1 MYYSG
6 WAHIIPV
13 QNKARQPACPL
24 RTANRPG
31 SNAPEVVLPRQERLD
46 GRMGGHGRLQDS
58 LHVVGSLWVAEIWHL
73 GWDGKSERGQSM
85 SFRVCSAWWHSQR
98 PGQVLSK
105 SKRASFARCGSLLG
119 SAPALVVKGV
129 EVIRVDE
136 DAIEGRGRGQEHV
149 QLEWVQTGARDVC
162 QSDGPYRSIW
172 ETHAR
177 LGLHDP

>member
-1 MYYSG
+1 MNTCRITRVSPEAYG
-6 WAHIIPV
+6 W
-13 QNKARQPACPL
+13 RL
-24 RTANRPG
+24 RTEWAWK
-31 SNAPEVVLPRQERLD
+31 
-46 GRMGGHGRLQDS
+46 
-58 LHVVGSLWVAEIWHL
+58 VGLRAGDVSPFHRA
-73 GWDGKSERGQSM
+73 R
-85 SFRVCSAWWHSQR
+85 RHSQR
-98 PGQVLSK
+98 PGQMLSNSKPSVLLLYIAVLS
-105 SKRASFARCGSLLG
+105 SEANHTR
-119 SAPALVVKGV
+119 VVKGV